1 MINIIQ
7 MKKYIVL
14 IFLCFFSFHLIA
26 QQTTI
31 GIIKDGDL
39 PLINEIELIVKN
51 ELTNLLQGRTS
62 VAFKTL
68 DGDWDELKIKKQLQ
82 QFNEDKEVD
91 IIITLGIISS
101 QQLSKANIFPKPSIA
116 ATYIENKVEEKT
128 NITNFTY
135 VSPFIQPQKNI
146 EGFMKMYPID
156 TLGIVYKS
164 EWQLGMINAM
174 KSQFNIIELI
184 PIHLDSTNW
193 EESVDAI
200 YVFPQNNKEKESLRQ
215 LFATTNSKKI
225 PSFSFLSEDINYGAT
240 VSYSKANILDPLSK
254 KIALNV
260 LKIIEG
266 ENASQL
272 SILTNSESP
281 KMLINMESVREINKL
296 PEWESFEN
304 AVLVNLEKYPNS
316 TSISLKSV
324 ISQALAQNLKG
335 KKAVLSENFA
345 EKNVQLAKSNMQP
358 QVNLSGTG
366 ILLSENLV
374 EASLGQRGEFT
385 LSGNASLSQV
395 LFSEPVL
402 ANIAIQKL
410 LLESEKEQS
419 RETTLDI
426 VLEAS
431 TAYVAVLFAKK
442 NLQFQSKNLEKTKTN
457 LAIAEAKEKLGQ
469 SSKSDVNR
477 WVTELNINKMDVN
490 QSLANYKSTLY
501 QLNKILNQP
510 IDKDYTIGEE
520 ENIDQDIILAQNELI
535 LFFTNELFTEKYADF
550 LLEEMNSSSPEIGR
564 LDMAI
569 QLTERKMKSQSRRYY
584 LPELVGFAG
593 TDYTFL
599 RNGVITNPRLPVP
612 PPPDD
617 VTWNT
622 GFSLKF
628 SVFEGSRKKYNLQQ
642 SKIELE
648 DLDYTKSEVLNN
660 LEQGIRANTQKV
672 SVSYRSVALSENAK
686 EAAQKN
692 FESVQEAYK
701 QGVVDV
707 TQLLDA
713 QNVMLNTSLLA
724 TKSYYQYVLDY
735 LQLERLTGKYNF
747 LESATKQEEYN
758 LRLSQF
764 LLKK

>member
-1 MINIIQ
+1 MRT
-7 MKKYIVL
+7 YITL
-14 IFLCFFSFHLIA
+14 IFLCFFSSYLVA

-31 GIIKDGDL
+31 GILKDGDS
-39 PLINEIELIVKN
+39 PLVNEVEVLVKN

-68 DGDWDELKIKKQLQ
+68 DGDWDELKIKNHLQ
-82 QFNEDKEVD
+82 QFNEDKEVG

-101 QQLSKANIFPKPSIA
+101 QQLSKESSFPKPSIA
-116 ATYIENKVEEKT
+116 ATYIENKIEEKT
-128 NITNFTY
+128 NIANFTY
-135 VSPFIQPQKNI
+135 ISPFIQPQKNI

-156 TLGIVYKS
+156 SLGIVYKGD
-164 EWQLGMINAM
+164 WQLGMINAM
-174 KSQFNIIELI
+174 QSQFNIIELI

-193 EESVDAI
+193 KESVDAI

-304 AVLVNLEKYPNS
+304 AVLLNLEKYPNS
-316 TSISLKSV
+316 TSISVKSV

-345 EKNVQLAKSNMQP
+345 EKNVQLAKSNLQP
-358 QVNLSGTG
+358 QVNISGTG
-366 ILLSENLV
+366 VLLSENLV

-477 WVTELNINKMDVN
+477 WITELNINKMDVN

-510 IDKDYTIGEE
+510 IDKDYTIEEE

-564 LDMAI
+564 LDRAI
-569 QLTERKMKSQSRRYY
+569 QLMERKMKSQSRRYY

-628 SVFEGSRKKYNLQQ
+628 SVFEGSRKKHHLQQ
-642 SKIELE
+642 SKIEME

>member
-1 MINIIQ
+1 MTHIKQI
-7 MKKYIVL
+7 KKITLL
-14 IFLCFFSFHLIA
+14 ILLCFFSIYLVA
-26 QQTTI
+26 QKTTI
-31 GIIKDGDL
+31 GIVKDGSS
-39 PLINEIELIVKN
+39 PLINELENLTKN
-51 ELTNLLQGRTS
+51 ELTNLLQGRTTL
-62 VAFKTL
+62 AFKIL
-68 DGDWDELKIKKQLQ
+68 DGNWDESQIDTHLQ
-82 QFNEDKEVD
+82 KFNQDKEVS

-101 QQLSKANIFPKPSIA
+101 RQLSQSGSFSKPSLA
-116 ATYIENKVEEKT
+116 ATHISLKAEKKTTISNYTYI
-128 NITNFTY
+128 
-135 VSPFIQPQKNI
+135 SPFAQPQKSIYN
-146 EGFMKMYPID
+146 FMKMYPMK
-156 TLGIVYKS
+156 TLGIVYS
-164 EWQLGMINAM
+164 NDWQLEMITSM
-174 KSQFNIIELI
+174 KNQISTIELI
-184 PIHLDSTNW
+184 PVHIDSQNL
-193 EESVDAI
+193 EEKIDAI
-200 YVFPQNNKEKESLRQ
+200 YVFPQNNLKKEALKQ
-215 LFATTNSKKI
+215 LFAMSNSKGI
-225 PSFSFLSEDINYGAT
+225 PSFSFLSEYLNYGAT
-240 VSYSKANILDPLSK
+240 TSYSTTGLLNPLSK
-254 KIALNV
+254 KIGLNV
-260 LKIIEG
+260 LKITE
-266 ENASQL
+266 ETNASQL
-272 SILTNSESP
+272 SILINAEDP
-281 KMLINMESVREINKL
+281 EVLINMESVREIKKL
-296 PEWESFEN
+296 PEWESLQN
-304 AVLVNLEKYPNS
+304 AILINLEKFPNS
-316 TSISLKSV
+316 TSITLQSA
-324 ISQALAQNLKG
+324 ISQALTQNLKG
-335 KKAVLSENFA
+335 KKALLSVNFA

-410 LLESEKEQS
+410 LVESEKEQS

-426 VLEAS
+426 VLEVS

-442 NLQFQSKNLEKTKTN
+442 NLQFQNKNLEKTKAN
-457 LAIAEAKEKLGQ
+457 LAISEAKENLGE

-477 WVTELNINKMDVN
+477 WITELNINKMDVN

-510 IDKDYTIGEE
+510 IDKDYILEDE
-520 ENIDQDIILAQNELI
+520 LQIDQAIILNENILVP
-535 LFFTNELFTEKYADF
+535 FFTNELFTESYADF
-550 LLEEMNSSSPEIGR
+550 LLDEMKSFSPEIGR
-564 LDMAI
+564 LDMAL
-569 QLTERKMKSQSRRYY
+569 QLTERKMKSQNRRYY

-599 RNGVITNPRLPVP
+599 RNGVITNPQLPVP
-612 PPPDD
+612 PAPDD
-617 VTWNT
+617 ITWNT

-642 SKIELE
+642 SKIKME

-672 SVSYRSVALSENAK
+672 SVSYRSVELSENAK

-701 QGVVDV
+701 QGVIDV
-707 TQLLDA
+707 IQLLDA

-724 TKSYYQYVLDY
+724 TKSYYQYVLDF

-747 LESATKQEEYN
+747 LESVTKQEEYN
-758 LRLSQF
+758 VRLSQF

>member
-1 MINIIQ
+1 M
-7 MKKYIVL
+7 
-14 IFLCFFSFHLIA
+14 
-26 QQTTI
+26 
-31 GIIKDGDL
+31 
-39 PLINEIELIVKN
+39 
-51 ELTNLLQGRTS
+51 
-62 VAFKTL
+62 
-68 DGDWDELKIKKQLQ
+68 KIKKQLQ

-156 TLGIVYKS
+156 SLGIVYKGD
-164 EWQLGMINAM
+164 WQLGMINAM
-174 KSQFNIIELI
+174 QSQFNIIELI

-215 LFATTNSKKI
+215 LFATTNVKKI

-642 SKIELE
+642 SKIEKE
-648 DLDYTKSEVLNN
+648 ELDYTKSEVLNN
-660 LEQGIRANTQKV
+660 LEQGIRVNTQKV